1 MFDKDWI
8 VTISELSFAVA
19 IVIALLFKMNWL
31 IALLLCSLL
40 QVLLVFLRQFS
51 NGKKFSFILTF
62 ESTLMTICGLGY

>member
-31 IALLLCSLL
+31 IAA
-40 QVLLVFLRQFS
+40 LLVIA
-51 NGKKFSFILTF
+51 GIIGILAAIF
-62 ESTLMTICGLGY
+62 KWEEILFYSHF